1 MKINK
6 IISVFAFFLILAVSS
21 NMLAQEGQ
29 QKKMSPEQKAWMEY
43 MMPGPMQKMLEKH
56 VGKWKTVNKYWQY
69 PGAEPMV
76 SEGTAE
82 YTMILGG
89 RYLKGTFSG
98 IMMNQPF
105 KGMSLDA
112 YDNAMGK
119 FKSIWIDN
127 MGTGIASSEG
137 TYDKT
142 NNEINFM
149 GSMVDPVQKKE
160 MPFRSK
166 VKFVDS
172 NTEVFNMYMMHK
184 GKEFKGMEITYT
196 RVK

>member
-21 NMLAQEGQ
+21 NMFAQEGQ

-76 SEGTAE
+76 SKGTAE

-98 IMMNQPF
+98 IMMN
-105 KGMSLDA
+105 
-112 YDNAMGK
+112 
-119 FKSIWIDN
+119 
-127 MGTGIASSEG
+127 
-137 TYDKT
+137 
-142 NNEINFM
+142 
-149 GSMVDPVQKKE
+149 PVQKKE
-160 MPFRSK
+160 MTFRTT
-166 VKFVDS
+166 VKLVDP
-172 NTEVFNMYMMHK
+172 NTEVFNMYMMHD

>member
-172 NTEVFNMYMMHK
+172 NTEVFNMYMMYK

>member
-21 NMLAQEGQ
+21 NMFAQEGQ

-76 SEGTAE
+76 SKGTAE

-112 YDNAMGK
+112 YDNAIGK

-142 NNEINFM
+142 NNMFNFM

-160 MPFRSK
+160 MTFRTT
-166 VKFVDS
+166 VKLVDP
-172 NTEVFNMYMMHK
+172 NTEVFNMYMMHD
-184 GKEFKGMEITYT
+184 GKEFKGMEITYS